1 MDKNLFFYELEGRG
15 YIFQNKKW
23 DEAKHGFEDDMLNMA
38 WEMWS
43 SAKHSVKAQAVPEL
57 CASVE
62 AHKIIIDEVKTEI
75 NDGYDLCQDSYLLDV
90 LVHRGIQIGKAQAVP
105 EGFVL
110 VPKKPDV
117 DKAWNIALKRI
128 VPPPKTNDVVQKEL
142 MCKKYVDDLCF
153 EQDRILLNY
162 EEMIE
167 AQESAPL
174 KLGDLVEPIDHRY
187 TLASGCE
194 RYPYAYVVNTNPF
207 QLMSEEGD
215 MYWCCTVEASGYKL
229 IKSNDQLPEAVSLRM
244 IREGLLSPVEAQ
256 EQSHD

>member
-43 SAKHSVKAQAVPEL
+43 SAKHSVKAQAVPE
-57 CASVE
+57 
-62 AHKIIIDEVKTEI
+62 
-75 NDGYDLCQDSYLLDV
+75 
-90 LVHRGIQIGKAQAVP
+90 
-105 EGFVL
+105 GFVL
-110 VPKKPDV
+110 VPKEPTEAMYIAGTDKRQSGGNTADV
-117 DKAWNIALKRI
+117 YKA
-128 VPPPKTNDVVQKEL
+128 
-142 MCKKYVDDLCF
+142 
-153 EQDRILLNY
+153 
-162 EEMIE
+162 MIE
-167 AQESAPL
+167 AQEPAPL
-174 KLGDLVEPIDHRY
+174 KLGDLVKPIDHRY

-244 IREGLLSPVEAQ
+244 IREGLLAPVEAQ
-256 EQSHD
+256 EQGHD